1 MLVEKEIIELLKRS
15 LEKYI
20 LHLCS
25 GSLGYI
31 TDEAEIKSYL
41 NVLNRKELE
50 VKYLNIDKARELLNR
65 I

>member
-1 MLVEKEIIELLKRS
+1 MLVEKEIINLLKKS

-41 NVLNRKELE
+41 TVLNREDLQ
-50 VKYLNIDKARELLNR
+50 VRFLDIDKARELLNR